1 MIKRPYAQRGFTLI
15 EVMIA
20 LVLLASA
27 SALLVGM
34 QSAAVNRTIRDSSA
48 QQALMVARRLLAMIE
63 TIPDTEFNLSSQGEQ
78 SAIALMEQLQIPMED
93 TSTDNGLLN
102 KLSATLQVDDWL
114 LPVPGAEETPMKKI
128 VLNLSWGPSQQDN
141 ISIEFIRGFQI
152 Q

>member
-1 MIKRPYAQRGFTLI
+1 MTKCPSHERGFTFV

-34 QSAAVNRTIRDSSA
+34 QSAATNRTIRDTSA
-48 QQALMVARRLLAMIE
+48 QKALMVARRILSIIE
-63 TIPDTEFNLSSQGEQ
+63 TIPDTEFTISSMQEQ
-78 SAIALMEQLQIPMED
+78 PAVALMEQLQIPTED
-93 TSTDNGLLN
+93 TSNDDVLLN
-102 KLSATLQVDDWL
+102 KLSATLQIDDWL
-114 LPVPGAEETPMKKI
+114 LPVPGAEETPMKK
-128 VLNLSWGPSQQDN
+128 VLLSLSWGPSNQDR